1 MKFRKNYQGR
11 AIVTYSRSLISLM
24 IAQSLGARG
33 VDIVGCDDVGMTV
46 LSFSKYVSAHK
57 VYTAPHKDEERF
69 ITDLLRIVKKYR
81 PDKDVPYVLI
91 PSFNEA
97 KIIARHKDRFE
108 GQVIVA
114 CPDFEMIDA
123 VDPKDHFAE
132 TAQKIGLKSP
142 QTWMPADEDALGK
155 AVEEISFPVFIKPP
169 NDVGGRGI
177 SKVKDEKALRAAFKD
192 LQKRYPDEQIL
203 IQALAGGTDYCF
215 CGLFDHGRLVS
226 YMVYHNIRK
235 FPHESG
241 PGVVRETVDGAP
253 FIGEVEKLMG
263 ALKWH
268 GVAEIDFL
276 WDERR
281 DAPPQMIEVNPRF
294 WAGLDHS
301 IRSGVDF
308 PWHLYRLFTEGSAGE
323 PDIELKI
330 GHKTSLPGL
339 SSLARIEE
347 LFSGAFHPEALEEQ
361 WPAVMDAL
369 KGSVQ
374 DKDLKKAARLLKEAL
389 ADTITLDEIF
399 ETFKAMR
406 REAKEAEKI
415 SYAKDDPFIGLG
427 VLFVLA
433 SLMKYG
439 KLPPEMTR

>member
-1 MKFRKNYQGR
+1 MAHEVCFMKFRKNYQGR

-203 IQALAGGTDYCF
+203 IQAPPAGRITVFAAFLTMAALSAIWCITISVSSRMNR
-215 CGLFDHGRLVS
+215 GR
-226 YMVYHNIRK
+226 
-235 FPHESG
+235 G
-241 PGVVRETVDGAP
+241 C
-253 FIGEVEKLMG
+253 
-263 ALKWH
+263 
-268 GVAEIDFL
+268 
-276 WDERR
+276 
-281 DAPPQMIEVNPRF
+281 
-294 WAGLDHS
+294 
-301 IRSGVDF
+301 
-308 PWHLYRLFTEGSAGE
+308 
-323 PDIELKI
+323 
-330 GHKTSLPGL
+330 
-339 SSLARIEE
+339 ARN
-347 LFSGAFHPEALEEQ
+347 G
-361 WPAVMDAL
+361 
-369 KGSVQ
+369 
-374 DKDLKKAARLLKEAL
+374 
-389 ADTITLDEIF
+389 
-399 ETFKAMR
+399 
-406 REAKEAEKI
+406 
-415 SYAKDDPFIGLG
+415 
-427 VLFVLA
+427 
-433 SLMKYG
+433 
-439 KLPPEMTR
+439 

>member
-1 MKFRKNYQGR
+1 MRFHKDYKGR
-11 AIVTYSRSLISLM
+11 AIVTYGRSLISLM
-24 IAQSLGARG
+24 IAQSLGVRG
-33 VDIVGCDDVGMTV
+33 IDIIGCDDVGMTV

-57 VYTAPHKDEERF
+57 VYTPPHKDEDRF
-69 ITDLLRIVKKYR
+69 IEDLLRMVEKYT
-81 PDKDVPYVLI
+81 PSHDVPYVLI

-97 KIIARHKDRFE
+97 KVIARHKARFE
-108 GQVIVA
+108 GRITVA
-114 CPDFEMIDA
+114 CPDFDMIDA

-132 TAQKIGLKSP
+132 TVQKLGIDSP
-142 QTWMPADEDALGK
+142 QTWMPEDDAALDK
-155 AVEEISFPVFIKPP
+155 VIEDISFPVFIKPP

-177 SKVKDEKALRAAFKD
+177 SKIKDEAALRTAFRD
-192 LQKRYPDEQIL
+192 LQKRYPGDRIL
-203 IQALAGGTDYCF
+203 IQALAAGTDYCF

-226 YMVYHNIRK
+226 SMVYHNIRK
-235 FPHESG
+235 FPQESG
-241 PGVVRETVDGAP
+241 PGVVRETVDSAP
-253 FIGEVEKLMG
+253 FTGAAETLMG

-276 WDERR
+276 WDGKEGSL
-281 DAPPQMIEVNPRF
+281 PQMIEVNPRF

-301 IRSGVDF
+301 IRSGADF
-308 PWHLYRLFTEGSAGE
+308 PWLLYRLFTEGKLGE
-323 PDIELKI
+323 QEEIPRI

-339 SSLARIEE
+339 TTLARTEE
-347 LFSGAFHPEALEEQ
+347 LFSGVFHPEALSEQ
-361 WPAVMDAL
+361 WPDVMAAL

-374 DKDLKKAARLLKEAL
+374 DRDLKKAAKLLTEAL
-389 ADTITLDEIF
+389 ADTIPLDEVYD
-399 ETFKAMR
+399 TFKAMR

-439 KLPPEMTR
+439 KLPPEITR